1 MMNLLLTVK
10 YNRIV
15 IYQHLEMQ
23 TPPQKKIKPS
33 LSNRHCC
40 KGYKTL
46 QCCKLGKNQFP
57 FCCSMCHAEV
67 AETNKMKSINNWY

>member
-23 TPPQKKIKPS
+23 TPPKKKLNPAFQISIVAKAIKHYSVASLVKINFHFVAVCVMQKLLKPT
-33 LSNRHCC
+33 
-40 KGYKTL
+40 K
-46 QCCKLGKNQFP
+46 
-57 FCCSMCHAEV
+57 
-67 AETNKMKSINNWY
+67 